1 MGAYGNIYL
10 GDFELGYTRNYVDLE
25 ITNLFRTEDKKTFSI
40 NDPELPEIYKHHEE
54 DHLDRE
60 DFTITILQ
68 IPVNILKDRLEI
80 LGYSF
85 ESSKIAFTEWVKLEI
100 EYLKNFKDNLE
111 DSLYNEEKI
120 KFLEKL
126 TVELWIEKITFY
138 YNNRKAERYYDNFWE
153 ENWFGFGGEDLNVTL
168 RIAIEVIG
176 NNQSFTYDL
185 TSLILNEFLEEAQD
199 IVDSSNDLKDGYVR
213 KYGKI
218 IILTEGKSD
227 SWILSKSLALLFPHL
242 YRYYTFLDFEH
253 SNLAGGVG
261 YLTSTVKSFIGAG
274 ILNKVIALFDNDT
287 AAKSAIKG
295 LSKSRLPTNIK
306 ILQLPH
312 NKLLESYP
320 TIGPNGT
327 MFMNVNGLAGS
338 IETFLGITNLK
349 DKDGSLFPIQ
359 WMGYD
364 QTTKSYQGEIL
375 NKNDILLNFKKQIET
390 CEKDSLQIN
399 NYDWE
404 ALRNVLNSIFIAFQ
418 SVDANN
424 IIPKR
429 NA

>member
-185 TSLILNEFLEEAQD
+185 TS
-199 IVDSSNDLKDGYVR
+199 R
-213 KYGKI
+213 
-218 IILTEGKSD
+218 
-227 SWILSKSLALLFPHL
+227 P
-242 YRYYTFLDFEH
+242 
-253 SNLAGGVG
+253 
-261 YLTSTVKSFIGAG
+261 
-274 ILNKVIALFDNDT
+274 
-287 AAKSAIKG
+287 
-295 LSKSRLPTNIK
+295 
-306 ILQLPH
+306 
-312 NKLLESYP
+312 
-320 TIGPNGT
+320 
-327 MFMNVNGLAGS
+327 
-338 IETFLGITNLK
+338 
-349 DKDGSLFPIQ
+349 
-359 WMGYD
+359 
-364 QTTKSYQGEIL
+364 
-375 NKNDILLNFKKQIET
+375 
-390 CEKDSLQIN
+390 
-399 NYDWE
+399 
-404 ALRNVLNSIFIAFQ
+404 
-418 SVDANN
+418 
-424 IIPKR
+424 
-429 NA
+429 